1 MVLLIKERNH
11 AFFRLCARLAAAG
24 LVRGFGFGA
33 ALGNEFVGRAAPFG
47 GWQVTVKIGA

>member
-1 MVLLIKERNH
+1 MLLPKERNR

-47 GWQVTVKIGA
+47 RRQVAVKIGA